1 MQNKFYK
8 HRQSDKIFSVME
20 ITISIPDELVSDLPP
35 GEDISRRMLE
45 AFAIENYRQ
54 EKMSLG
60 QIAELLGF
68 SIDEANAFLKKHRI
82 PLNYDFADLAE
93 DRKAIEMFLN

>member
-1 MQNKFYK
+1 
-8 HRQSDKIFSVME
+8 ME
-20 ITISIPDELVSDLPP
+20 VTVSIPDKFVSA
-35 GEDISRRMLE
+35 SRTPSDVSRQMLE

-68 SIDEANAFLKKHRI
+68 SIDEANAFLKKHKI
-82 PLNYDFADLAE
+82 PLNYDLADLAE
-93 DRKAIEMFLN
+93 DRRAIEMFLKK

>member
-1 MQNKFYK
+1 
-8 HRQSDKIFSVME
+8 ME
-20 ITISIPDELVSDLPP
+20 VTVSIPDKFVNGSASGGTVSR
-35 GEDISRRMLE
+35 EMLE

-68 SIDEANAFLKKHRI
+68 SIGETDAFLKVHKI
-82 PLNYDFADLAE
+82 PLNYGFEDLAE
-93 DRKAIEMFLN
+93 DTKAIEMFLNK

>member
-1 MQNKFYK
+1 
-8 HRQSDKIFSVME
+8 ME
-20 ITISIPDELVSDLPP
+20 VTISIPDKFVHAAGASSDVS
-35 GEDISRRMLE
+35 RQMLE

-60 QIAELLGF
+60 QIAELLGL

-82 PLNYDFADLAE
+82 PLLYDFADLAE
-93 DRKAIEMFLN
+93 DRRVIEQFIRR